1 MCTRGRTQ
9 LQYDMQSCIRGFI
22 ELLKEQERQHGKVAL
37 LGRKINQDS
46 LESVFGRL
54 RQVR

>member
-1 MCTRGRTQ
+1 
-9 LQYDMQSCIRGFI
+9 MQSCIRGFI

>member
-1 MCTRGRTQ
+1 MCTRGCTQ